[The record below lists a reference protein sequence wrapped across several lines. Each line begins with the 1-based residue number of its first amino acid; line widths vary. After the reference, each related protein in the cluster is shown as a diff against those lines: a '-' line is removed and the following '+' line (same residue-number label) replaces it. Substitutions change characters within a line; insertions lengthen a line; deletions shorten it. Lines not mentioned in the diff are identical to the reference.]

1 VYFALDKPVP
11 FKGGLKVHP
20 VLVEDYYNFY
30 ACFPCLTMDKN
41 TKTIIDE
48 MGRPKKVSN
57 PQGIAQS
64 YLAYLIEMMEDAQNG
79 GVVTQQVISL
89 FELIFHIK
97 KGFYCPNCGKE
108 VNYED
113 AMI

>member
-1 VYFALDKPVP
+1 MP
-11 FKGGLKVHP
+11 FKGGLEVHP

-57 PQGIAQS
+57 PQGIA
-64 YLAYLIEMMEDAQNG
+64 
-79 GVVTQQVISL
+79 
-89 FELIFHIK
+89 
-97 KGFYCPNCGKE
+97 
-108 VNYED
+108 
-113 AMI
+113 